1 MPSYSRTSI
10 IAATAAAA
18 LTAAPAAA
26 LATFPGEPGPIAF
39 QRVVDMK
46 KGTTQIFSVDPAGGS
61 LTRLTNFAGGAG
73 TPEFSPD
80 GSRIAF
86 YRPRPND
93 VFTMAADG
101 SAPLRITRGCPRCLG
116 DDNPAWMPTGELLFG
131 RGLGPVRDDWAAATD
146 LMRVGAGG
154 GAATVVRRF
163 IRLRD
168 GRELAHDAQVS
179 PDGSRVAITL
189 IDNRGRNELA
199 SAIYVLDSDGSN
211 LRRITPMRLNAGNP
225 DWSPDGARI
234 VFNSSFE
241 GQAAVEIYTV
251 RPDGTGLQRVRRESK
266 RSYSFEPVWSPD
278 GSRIAMVHGTR
289 HTFPHIWTM
298 RADGTDLRQITRG
311 PRVDLRPDWGT
322 AAR

>member
-1 MPSYSRTSI
+1 MPLYSRTPI
-10 IAATAAAA
+10 IAVAAAAA
-18 LTAAPAAA
+18 LMVAPPAAV
-26 LATFPGEPGPIAF
+26 ATFPGEPGPIAF

-46 KGTTQIFSVDPAGGS
+46 KGIDQIFSVDPAGGS
-61 LTRLTNFAGGAG
+61 PTRLTHFAGGAS

-101 SAPLRITRGCPRCLG
+101 TSPLRITRGCPRCLG
-116 DDNPAWMPTGELLFG
+116 DDNGSWTPTGELLFG
-131 RGLGPVRDDWAAATD
+131 RGLGPVRDDWAAETH
-146 LMRVGAGG
+146 LMRVGADGS
-154 GAATVVRRF
+154 APAVVRRF
-163 IRLRD
+163 SRRRD

-179 PDGSRVAITL
+179 PDGRQVAITL
-189 IDNRGRNELA
+189 IDNRGKNELA

-211 LRRITPMRLNAGNP
+211 LRRVTPMRLNAGNP
-225 DWSPDGARI
+225 DWSPDGERI

-251 RPDGTGLQRVRRESK
+251 RPDGTALQRVRRESR

-289 HTFPHIWTM
+289 RTLPHIWTM

-311 PRVDLRPDWGT
+311 PRVDLRPDWGA